1 MTEFSQLS
9 TQGIFSLIDVLTKWI
24 ENHKAAAPPS
34 TPRRS
39 AARSSRGRTQKTAI
53 PEDPSVLYV
62 TQLLNNIP
70 QVLRS
75 NCFVFGLSVPLLKC
89 LV

>member
-9 TQGIFSLIDVLTKWI
+9 TQGIFSLIDILTKWI

-34 TPRRS
+34 TPRRTT
-39 AARSSRGRTQKTAI
+39 ARSSRSRTSKTTT
-53 PEDPSVLYV
+53 PEDPSVIHV

-70 QVLRS
+70 QVRI
-75 NCFVFGLSVPLLKC
+75 
-89 LV
+89 